1 MEGIVFKL
9 QGENEMLDKFL
20 GINEKLILIDNYLYP
35 KALKVHCNE
44 RVDLIP
50 MNSTGILILSLCDGM
65 HTEAEIIDVV
75 SEHYKISKTEIQKD
89 VEGFIEKQ
97 ICNDNIREFATAQK
111 LCVDKRGREDIIL
124 PYQLALELTNDCQLR
139 CKHCYN
145 EAGMKRKGELDS
157 AEIIDIMRQFR
168 ELGGTSLLLTGGEV
182 FLKKGI
188 EDILEFAYSNF
199 FRIVIMS
206 NGYTI
211 SEKILQILAKSKDK
225 IALQISVDGMKENH
239 DNMRGVDGA
248 FERTMANIKRLI
260 SKGISVGI
268 GFTLTDKNE
277 QDLNAIVKYAKELG
291 CSSVNIGAVS
301 KIGRAVYNDISADNI
316 SKRYETLLDEV
327 RSLYEDEE
335 FKVGRSA
342 EDIEY
347 EKKEPI
353 NKFPNMCGAGYKIL
367 HIFADGRIGVCP
379 SSSGVSSK
387 INIGNLKITPLKEVL
402 EVSHMKFILSIPSP
416 SKDIC
421 GECIYYDECGRCIV
435 KMLQR
440 SKEECN
446 IVRRLYEQK
455 IIN

>member
-1 MEGIVFKL
+1 
-9 QGENEMLDKFL
+9 MLNKFL
-20 GINEKLILIDNYLYP
+20 GLNKKLILIDNYLYP

-65 HTEAEIIDVV
+65 HTGVEIIDAV
-75 SEHYKISKTEIQKD
+75 SEHYKISKLEIQKD
-89 VEGFIEKQ
+89 IEEFIEKQ
-97 ICNDNIREFATAQK
+97 ISNGNIEEFKTAK
-111 LCVDKRGREDIIL
+111 KIYVDKRGCEDIIL
-124 PYQLALELTNDCQLR
+124 PYQLAFELTNNCQLK

-157 AEIIDIMRQFR
+157 TEIIDIMRQFR

-182 FLKKGI
+182 FLKNNI
-188 EDILEFAYSNF
+188 EDILEYAYSNF

-211 SEKILQILAKSKDK
+211 SEKILQILARSKDK

-248 FERTMANIKRLI
+248 FERTISNIKRLI
-260 SKGISVGI
+260 YKKIPVGI

-277 QDLNAIVKYAKELG
+277 RDLKAIVKFAKELG

-327 RSLYEDEE
+327 RRLYEDEE

-347 EKKEPI
+347 EKKEMV
-353 NKFPNMCGAGYKIL
+353 NEFPNMCGAGYKIL
-367 HIFADGRIGVCP
+367 HIFADGRIGICP

-387 INIGNLKITPLKEVL
+387 INIGNLKITPLKEIL
-402 EVSHMKFILSIPSP
+402 KASHMKFLLSIPNP

-421 GECIYYDECGRCIV
+421 GECVHYDECGRCIV
-435 KMLQR
+435 KMLQK

-446 IVRRLYEQK
+446 IVRSLYEQE
-455 IIN
+455 ILN